1 MGLILEFMFSYTPDS
16 VHRCTQHTD
25 STTSEHYPQHFK
37 KSRQPSRR
45 IKGKEAHAT
54 LLTLDKMQVLW
65 KKTTTVP
72 GSFFFFFF
80 LNRMHYEE
88 KRLRKL
94 SHFFVA

>member
-25 STTSEHYPQHFK
+25 SPASEHYPQHFK
-37 KSRQPSRR
+37 KSRQPSRG

-54 LLTLDKMQVLW
+54 LLTLDKLQVLR
-65 KKTTTVP
+65 KKTTNVP
-72 GSFFFFFF
+72 GSFFFF